1 MIIRMAR
8 WYCRAEL
15 AAEAETLFS
24 EGAIPI
30 LSQQVGFIRAQLLGA
45 ENETLRI
52 ALTAWEN
59 EICYEKFVSSE
70 DMQTITEMFQPMYVD
85 GALPVGS
92 QFHVLKDSQK

>member
-8 WYCRAEL
+8 VHWRAEL

-30 LSQQVGFIRAQLLGA
+30 LSRQVGFIRAQLLGT

-85 GALPVGS
+85 GTLPIGAHY
-92 QFHVLKDSQK
+92 HVLRDSKN

>member
-8 WYCRAEL
+8 VHWRAEL

-30 LSQQVGFIRAQLLGA
+30 LSRQVGFIRAQLLGV

-52 ALTAWEN
+52 ALTSWEN

-85 GALPVGS
+85 GALPIGVHS
-92 QFHVLKDSQK
+92 HVLRDSQK

>member
-8 WYCRAEL
+8 VHWRAEL
-15 AAEAETLFS
+15 AAEAETLFV

-30 LSQQVGFIRAQLLGA
+30 LSRQVGFIRAQLLGA

-52 ALTAWEN
+52 ALTAWES

-85 GALPVGS
+85 GAPPVGS
-92 QFHVLKDSQK
+92 QFRVLKDSQK

>member
-8 WYCRAEL
+8 VHWRAEL

-30 LSQQVGFIRAQLLGA
+30 LSRQIGFIRAQLLGA

-70 DMQTITEMFQPMYVD
+70 DMQTITKMFQAMYVD
-85 GALPVGS
+85 GALPIGT
-92 QFHVLKDSQK
+92 QFHVLRDSQK